1 MFTPIHTPRLT
12 LRPATMADA
21 DFIQSNFSLP
31 EVLEFLPP
39 EVPNPYPADGAQFY
53 LEHIMLPAMQ
63 EGSGVEY
70 IIETKDEATPVGTV
84 MFESKNAERTVWRIG
99 FWLSPSHQG
108 KGYVTEASQAAM
120 HWLFSSTPA
129 TEIITGNAESNT
141 ASARIQQKNGFLLKD
156 TIVQMPPFRNGD
168 TVAQQWSLPR
178 DHFFTLHG
186 KK

>member
-1 MFTPIHTPRLT
+1 MFTPIHTERLT
-12 LRPATMADA
+12 LRPATLADT
-21 DFIQSNFSLP
+21 DFIQSNFSMP

-39 EVPNPYPADGAQFY
+39 EVPNPYPTDGAAFY
-53 LEHIMLPAMQ
+53 LTQIMLPAMQ
-63 EGSGVEY
+63 QGTAVEY

-84 MFESKNAERTVWRIG
+84 MFESKNEDRTVWRIG
-99 FWLSPSHQG
+99 FWLAPSHQG

-120 HWLFSSTPA
+120 QWLFTSTPA
-129 TEIITGNAESNT
+129 TEVVTGNASTNL
-141 ASARIQQKNGFLLKD
+141 ASARIQQKNGFLPKG

-178 DHFFTLHG
+178 DHFFALHA